1 MMKKKLWNIWVALH
15 WLMALLVISAFVIGL
30 FSLNSISDP
39 DQKKVPLQVHLMIGI
54 TILLLVIGRYILRVA
69 VYKKPILW
77 NTKGNP
83 AQSRFILEALD
94 KYVHPLLYLATFIM
108 AALGVAISLPAK
120 LGSILF
126 LGEQGSIPT
135 DFSIFPARAW
145 HGAFSTVLLL
155 FVFQHILVAVFHT
168 FIKRDGFIKRM
179 WFKKD
184 RA

>member
-1 MMKKKLWNIWVALH
+1 MKKKIWNTWVALH
-15 WLMALLVISAFVIGL
+15 WLMALLVITAFVIGL

-39 DQKKVPLQVHLMIGI
+39 EQKKIPLQVHLLIGVS
-54 TILLLVIGRYILRVA
+54 ILLLTVGRYILRIA

-77 NTKGNP
+77 NSKGYST
-83 AQSRFILEALD
+83 QSKFILEALD

-108 AALGVAISLPAK
+108 AALGIAISMPAK
-120 LGSILF
+120 LGPILF
-126 LGEQGSIPT
+126 MGEPGSIPA
-135 DFSIFPARAW
+135 DFSVFPARAW

-155 FVFQHILVAVFHT
+155 LVFQHVLVAVFHT